1 MTFPRNTFRIFFI
14 ILWIV
19 LFGALLKR
27 EYFIKSIDRREEQII
42 KRGREESFAGI
53 YFQNERIGYVK
64 NRLTASGSDG
74 YVLYQDAFLYLNILN
89 ESHPVDMR
97 IKASLSPD
105 MLLQDFNFHF
115 TSPFYKMDAEG
126 TVIGREIRFSLTTG
140 KETISDSIHL
150 QNQPYLSTNNRFYLL
165 KQGLQPGDKLK
176 VPYFDPISLSGK
188 DTVMEYRGREK
199 ILIKNRVY
207 NLHHF
212 LETFSGIR
220 INSWLN
226 DEGKVMK
233 EESPAGFLF
242 ISEPEF
248 KATDLTVKGREILS
262 SVSIPISGSTLDLT
276 GRNEMHYRLTL
287 PADTSFDL
295 DKDRQELDG
304 NMLTIRLEKL
314 PGADAAACNNYAKEL
329 ASTPYIQ
336 TKNVLISELTRE
348 EAGMANSDLERVKI
362 LSDWVF
368 NNLEK
373 RPVLGIPDAR
383 TTLSTR
389 IGDCNE
395 HAALFAALARNVGIP
410 TRVVAGVTFYDGA
423 FYYHAWN
430 EVCLDDI
437 WYSVDTTKNQ
447 FPADLS
453 HIKFVEGETSEQV
466 RIAALLGKLQI
477 EIIDNE
483 KN

>member
-1 MTFPRNTFRIFFI
+1 MNFPRNTFRIFFI
-14 ILWIV
+14 ILWIF

-27 EYFIKSIDRREEQII
+27 DYFIKSIDSREEQIM

-64 NRLTASGSDG
+64 NRLTVSDSEG

-126 TVIGREIRFSLTTG
+126 SVVGQEIKFSLTTG
-140 KETISDSIHL
+140 KETIYDSIHL
-150 QNQPYLSTNNRFYLL
+150 QNPPYLSTNNRSYLL
-165 KQGLQPGDKLK
+165 KQDLQPGDKLK

-188 DTVMEYRGREK
+188 DTVMEYKGREK
-199 ILIKNRVY
+199 ILVKNRVY

-212 LETFSGIR
+212 IETFSGVR

-226 DEGKVMK
+226 DEGKVIK

-242 ISEPEF
+242 IAEPEF
-248 KATDLTVKGREILS
+248 KATDITVKGQEILS
-262 SVSIPISGSTLDLT
+262 SVSVPLRGGTLDLA
-276 GRNEMHYRLTL
+276 GRNTIRYRLTL
-287 PADTSFDL
+287 PADTHFDL
-295 DKDRQELDG
+295 DKDRQELEGDI
-304 NMLTIRLEKL
+304 LTISLEQM
-314 PGADAAACNNYAKEL
+314 PAPDAAACNNYTVEL

-336 TKNVLISELTRE
+336 TKNSLINELAQK
-348 EAGMANSDLERVKI
+348 EAGNADSDLEKVTI
-362 LSDWVF
+362 LTDWVY

-395 HAALFAALARNVGIP
+395 HAALFAALARNVGVP

-430 EVCLDDI
+430 EVCLDNT
-437 WYSVDTTKNQ
+437 WYSVDTTKDQ

-477 EIIDNE
+477 EIINNE
-483 KN
+483 KK

>member
-1 MTFPRNTFRIFFI
+1 LISRRHTFRILFI

-19 LFGALLKR
+19 LFGVLLKR
-27 EYFIKSIDRREEQII
+27 DYFIKSIDTREERII
-42 KRGREESFAGI
+42 QRSREESFAGI

-64 NRLTASGSDG
+64 NRLTASDSDG

-105 MLLQDFNFHF
+105 MLLQDFSFHF

-126 TVIGREIRFSLTTG
+126 AVVDQDIHFSLTTG
-140 KETISDSIHL
+140 KETISDTIHL
-150 QNQPYLSTNNRFYLL
+150 QDPPYLSTNNRFYLL
-165 KQGLQPGDKLK
+165 KNDLQPGDKFK
-176 VPYFDPISLSGK
+176 VPYFDPLSLSGK
-188 DTVMEYRGREK
+188 DTVMEYKGRKK

-212 LETFSGIR
+212 VETFSGVR

-226 DEGKVMK
+226 DEGKVIK

-248 KATDLTVKGREILS
+248 KATDIKVKGREILS
-262 SVSIPISGSTLDLT
+262 SVSVPLTGGPLELSGST
-276 GRNEMHYRLTL
+276 EMRYRLTL
-287 PADTSFDL
+287 PAETQFDL
-295 DKDRQELDG
+295 DKDRQELGGDI
-304 NMLTIRLEKL
+304 LTIRSEGI
-314 PGADAAACNNYAKEL
+314 PDADAVACDKYTEEL

-336 TKNVLISELTRE
+336 TKNTLISELVQQV
-348 EAGMANSDLERVKI
+348 AGNVESDLERVRI
-362 LSDWVF
+362 LSDWVYD
-368 NNLEK
+368 NLEK

-395 HAALFAALARNVGIP
+395 HAALFAALARNAGIP
-410 TRVVAGVTFYDGA
+410 TRVVAGVTFYEGA
-423 FYYHAWN
+423 FFYHAWN
-430 EVCLDDI
+430 EVCLDDT

-453 HIKFVEGETSEQV
+453 HIKFVEGETNEQV

-477 EIIDNE
+477 ELIDTE

>member
-1 MTFPRNTFRIFFI
+1 MNFPRNTFRFFFI

-27 EYFIKSIDRREEQII
+27 DYFIKSIDIREEQII
-42 KRGREESFAGI
+42 KRSREESFAGI

-89 ESHPVDMR
+89 ESHLVDMR
-97 IKASLSPD
+97 IKASLSPG
-105 MLLQDFNFHF
+105 MRLRDFNFHF
-115 TSPFYKMDAEG
+115 TSPFYKMNAEG
-126 TVIGREIRFSLTTG
+126 NVVGQEIHFSLTTG
-140 KETISDSIHL
+140 KETIFNSIRL
-150 QNQPYLSTNNRFYLL
+150 QNPPYLSTNNRYYLL
-165 KQGLQPGDKLK
+165 KQGLQPGDKFK
-176 VPYFDPISLSGK
+176 IPYFDPISLSGK
-188 DTVMEYRGREK
+188 DTVMEYKGREK
-199 ILIKNRVY
+199 ILIKDRVH

-212 LETFSGIR
+212 VETFSGVR

-226 DEGKVMK
+226 DEGKVIK

-242 ISEPEF
+242 IAEPEF
-248 KATDLTVKGREILS
+248 KATDIKVKGKEILS
-262 SVSIPISGSTLDLT
+262 SVSIPLRGGDLDLT
-276 GRNEMHYRLTL
+276 GRREIRYRLTL
-287 PADTSFDL
+287 PADTDFDL
-295 DKDRQELDG
+295 DKDRQKLEGDI
-304 NMLTIRLEKL
+304 LTIQLEQL
-314 PGADAAACNNYAKEL
+314 PASVAAACQNFTEEL

-336 TKNVLISELTRE
+336 TKNLLITDLAQKETGG
-348 EAGMANSDLERVKI
+348 AATDLERVKI
-362 LSDWVF
+362 LSGWVY

-373 RPVLGIPDAR
+373 RPVLGIPDAL
-383 TTLSTR
+383 TTLSTK

-410 TRVVAGVTFYDGA
+410 TRVVAGVTFYEEA

-430 EVCLDDI
+430 EVCLDKR

-477 EIIDNE
+477 EIIDDKQN
-483 KN
+483 